1 MSLLVLALCVAGG
14 LPPWEMADTEVST
27 NCPFSVEKAN
37 VKHLRIGLDCIG
49 TPSNNVQVAFGR
61 DANTNGV
68 LEVGETGFAVGW
80 DCGVWVLRDA
90 GTNEWYA
97 ASVTTNDMKSLAFD
111 LGVARAKPRRVSA
124 TENGEALAWD
134 VPERLPNGLYCNE
147 WDTLRL
153 TVRGIDPPEES
164 VRAQVVVEGLT
175 LSIH

>member
-27 NCPFSVEKAN
+27 NCPFAFEKTN

-68 LEVGETGFAVGW
+68 LEVCETGFAVGW
-80 DCGVWVLRDA
+80 DCGAWVLRDS
-90 GTNEWYA
+90 GTNEWCA
-97 ASVTTNDMKSLAFD
+97 ASVTTNAQKSLAFD

-124 TENGEALAWD
+124 TENGEALVWD
-134 VPERLPNGLYCNE
+134 VPGKLPGSLYCNE

-164 VRAQVVVEGLT
+164 VRAQVVVEGFRV
-175 LSIH
+175 SIH

>member
-1 MSLLVLALCVAGG
+1 MAFVPSAIFTDTFASGANSGAG
-14 LPPWEMADTEVST
+14 A
-27 NCPFSVEKAN
+27 
-37 VKHLRIGLDCIG
+37 
-49 TPSNNVQVAFGR
+49 R

-80 DCGVWVLRDA
+80 DCGEWVLRDS
-90 GTNEWYA
+90 GTNEWFA
-97 ASVTTNDMKSLAFD
+97 ASVTTNVQKSLAFD

-134 VPERLPNGLYCNE
+134 VPERLPRSLYCNE

-164 VRAQVVVEGLT
+164 LRAQVVVEGFT
-175 LSIH
+175 LSIR

>member
-27 NCPFSVEKAN
+27 NCPFAFEKTSVRN
-37 VKHLRIGLDCIG
+37 LRVELDCIG

-68 LEVGETGFAVGW
+68 LEVDETGFAVGW
-80 DCGVWVLRDA
+80 DCGEWVLRDS
-90 GTNEWYA
+90 GTNEWCA
-97 ASVTTNDMKSLAFD
+97 ASVGTNDMKSLAFD
-111 LGVARAKPRRVSA
+111 LGISRAKPRRVSA
-124 TENGEALAWD
+124 LENGAPLAWG
-134 VPERLPNGLYCNE
+134 VPEKLPRNLYCNE

-164 VRAQVVVEGLT
+164 IRAQVVVGGLMI
-175 LSIH
+175 SIH

>member
-27 NCPFSVEKAN
+27 NCLFAFEKRN
-37 VKHLRIGLDCIG
+37 VKHLRIGLGCIG

-68 LEVGETGFAVGW
+68 LEVSETGFAVGW
-80 DCGVWVLRDA
+80 DCGEWVLRDS
-90 GTNEWYA
+90 GTNEWSA

-124 TENGEALAWD
+124 TENGEALTWD
-134 VPERLPNGLYCNE
+134 VPGRLPRSLYCNE

-164 VRAQVVVEGLT
+164 LRAQVVVEGFT

>member
-1 MSLLVLALCVAGG
+1 MGLLVLALCVAGG
-14 LPPWEMADTEVST
+14 LPPWETVDTEVST
-27 NCPFSVEKAN
+27 NCPFAVEKAN
-37 VKHLRIGLDCIG
+37 VKHLRIGLDCVG

-80 DCGVWVLRDA
+80 DCGEWVLRDS

-97 ASVTTNDMKSLAFD
+97 ASVTTNDMKSLALD
-111 LGVARAKPRRVSA
+111 LGIARAKLRRVSA
-124 TENGEALAWD
+124 TENGEVLAWE
-134 VPERLPNGLYCNE
+134 VPGGLPESLRCAG

-164 VRAQVVVEGLT
+164 VRAQVIVGGFT
-175 LSIH
+175 LSIR

>member
-1 MSLLVLALCVAGG
+1 MSILVLALCVAGG
-14 LPPWEMADTEVST
+14 LQPWGTADTEVST

-68 LEVGETGFAVGW
+68 LEVCETGFAVGW
-80 DCGVWVLRDA
+80 DCGEWVLRDS
-90 GTNEWYA
+90 GTNEWCA
-97 ASVTTNDMKSLAFD
+97 VSVTTNVQKSLAFD

-124 TENGEALAWD
+124 LENGEPLMWA
-134 VPERLPNGLYCNE
+134 VPGKLPRNLYCNE

-153 TVRGIDPPEES
+153 TVRGVDPPEES
-164 VRAQVVVEGLT
+164 IRAQVVVEGFKLMVK
-175 LSIH
+175 

>member
-27 NCPFSVEKAN
+27 NCSFTFEKTN
-37 VKHLRIGLDCIG
+37 VKHLRIELDCIG

-68 LEVGETGFAVGW
+68 LDVSETGFAVGW
-80 DCGVWVLRDA
+80 DCGEWVLRDS
-90 GTNEWYA
+90 GTNEWCA
-97 ASVTTNDMKSLAFD
+97 ASATTNDMKSLAFD
-111 LGVARAKPRRVSA
+111 LGIARAKPRRVSA
-124 TENGEALAWD
+124 LENGEPLVWT
-134 VPERLPNGLYCNE
+134 VPGKLPRSLYCNE

-164 VRAQVVVEGLT
+164 VRAQVVVEGFKLMVK
-175 LSIH
+175 

>member
-14 LPPWEMADTEVST
+14 LPPWETADTEVST
-27 NCPFSVEKAN
+27 NCPFAFEKTN

-68 LEVGETGFAVGW
+68 LEVSETGFAVGW
-80 DCGVWVLRDA
+80 DCGEWVLRDS
-90 GTNEWYA
+90 GTNEWCA
-97 ASVTTNDMKSLAFD
+97 VPVTTNAQKSLAFD

-124 TENGEALAWD
+124 MENGEPLAWD
-134 VPERLPNGLYCNE
+134 VPEKPPRSLYCNE

-164 VRAQVVVEGLT
+164 VRAQVVVEGFKI
-175 LSIH
+175 SIH

>member
-14 LPPWEMADTEVST
+14 LPPWETVDTEVST
-27 NCPFSVEKAN
+27 NCPFAVEKAN

-68 LEVGETGFAVGW
+68 LEVGEAGFAVGW
-80 DCGVWVLRDA
+80 DCGAWVLRDS
-90 GTNEWYA
+90 GTNEWCA
-97 ASVTTNDMKSLAFD
+97 ASVTTNVQKSLAFD
-111 LGVARAKPRRVSA
+111 LGVARAKPRRLSA
-124 TENGEALAWD
+124 TENGEALSWD
-134 VPERLPNGLYCNE
+134 VPERLPRSLYCNE

-164 VRAQVVVEGLT
+164 VQAQVVVEGCT
-175 LSIH
+175 LSVH

>member
-14 LPPWEMADTEVST
+14 LPPWETVDTEVST
-27 NCPFSVEKAN
+27 NRPFAFKKTN
-37 VKHLRIGLDCIG
+37 VRHLRIKLDCIG

-80 DCGVWVLRDA
+80 DCGAWVLRDS
-90 GTNEWYA
+90 GTNEWFA
-97 ASVTTNDMKSLAFD
+97 ASVTTNARKSLAFD
-111 LGVARAKPRRVSA
+111 LGVVRAEPRCVSA
-124 TENGEALAWD
+124 TENGEVLAWN
-134 VPERLPNGLYCNE
+134 VPGRPPRSLYCIE

-153 TVRGIDPPEES
+153 TVRGIDPPEEAI
-164 VRAQVVVEGLT
+164 RAQVVVEGFM